1 MSKGAAL
8 VNALMENSKRVQSYE
23 FGSAATGANAQPT
36 RKLSGSKMTKKE
48 KTPGDARAHYTF
60 AL

>member
-1 MSKGAAL
+1 MSKGANL

-23 FGSAATGANAQPT
+23 FGSTVTGDGAKPT
-36 RKLSGSKMTKKE
+36 RKLSGSKMTKKVRA
-48 KTPGDARAHYTF
+48 PGDARAHYTF

>member
-23 FGSAATGANAQPT
+23 FGSAAAGADAKPT
-36 RKLSGSKMTKKE
+36 RKLAGSKMIKKV
-48 KTPGDARAHYTF
+48 KAPGDARVHYTF